1 MFTNLNRMLHFA
13 FNDFSRNKGISIASV
28 FILTVITMLAT
39 SLLFFGGVSDYL
51 ILQIQDKIDVTAYFT
66 EETEEKDI
74 LIVRDEIVKLEVVKD
89 VFYVSKESALEN
101 FKNKYKGNEVF
112 EKALLEVGGNPFLPS
127 LNIKTN
133 GDPLEYQE
141 VANILAQ
148 EKFVDL
154 IEKVDFSEKKDI
166 INTVFSI
173 RSAVIRT
180 GLILGLILVFIAILV
195 VFNTIKLT
203 VDSFKDE
210 ISTMRIVGA
219 TNWFIRGPF
228 IIQGLIYGLISF
240 IICFVIS
247 ILSFH
252 LLSNKISL
260 ILPGFN
266 SFDYFVSNIWMF
278 VALQIVFGVGVSII
292 SSFIAVRR
300 HLKV

>member
-1 MFTNLNRMLHFA
+1 MLNNLNRILHFA
-13 FNDFSRNKGISIASV
+13 LTDFLRNKGISIASV
-28 FILTVITMLAT
+28 FILTVTIMLAT
-39 SLLFFGGVSDYL
+39 SLLFFVGVSNYL
-51 ILQIQDKIDVTAYFT
+51 ILQIQDKIDVTAYFK
-66 EETEEKDI
+66 EETEETNI
-74 LIVRDEIVKLEVVKD
+74 LIVRDEIIKSQVVKNIQ
-89 VFYVSKESALEN
+89 YVSRESALEN

-133 GDPLEYQE
+133 GDPQEYQE
-141 VANILAQ
+141 VSNILSQ

-173 RSAVIRT
+173 RTAVIRT
-180 GLILGLILVFIAILV
+180 GLVIGAILILIALLV

-228 IIQGLIYGLISF
+228 IIQGAIYGF
-240 IICFVIS
+240 IAFVICFVIS

-252 LLSNKISL
+252 LLSDKISL
-260 ILPGFN
+260 MLLGFN
-266 SFDYFVSNIWMF
+266 SFDYFVSNIWLF
-278 VALQIVFGVGVSII
+278 ILVQVAFGLGVGVI

>member
-1 MFTNLNRMLHFA
+1 MFTNLNRILHFA
-13 FNDFSRNKGISIASV
+13 FVDFLRNKGISIASV
-28 FILTVITMLAT
+28 FILCVIIMLAT
-39 SLLFFGGVSDYL
+39 SLLFFWGMADYL
-51 ILQIQDKIDVTAYFT
+51 ILQIQDKIDVTAYFK
-66 EETEEKDI
+66 EEVEEKDI
-74 LIVRDEIVKLEVVKD
+74 LVARDEIAKSSVVKS
-89 VFYVSKESALEN
+89 VLYVSRENALEN

-133 GDPLEYQE
+133 GDPFEYQE

-173 RSAVIRT
+173 RTTVIRT

-228 IIQGLIYGLISF
+228 IIQGAIYGFISF
-240 IICFVIS
+240 IICFIIS

-252 LLSNKISL
+252 LLSNKISVM
-260 ILPGFN
+260 LPGFN
-266 SFDYFVSNIWMF
+266 SFDYFVFNIWIF
-278 VALQIVFGVGVSII
+278 IALQIVFGVGVSVI